1 MISYII
7 RRLLLIVPTLLAI
20 ITINFFI
27 VQIAPGGPV
36 DQAIAEMS
44 GLKGNASLERISGGG
59 GGEAATPGSGGEQR
73 LGGAGAAS
81 ADDRSMYRGARGLE
95 PETIEEI
102 KKRFGFDKPIHV
114 RYFDMLKSYIVFNF
128 GESLFRGRSV
138 LALIGDRMPVSVSL
152 GLWSTL
158 LIYLISIPLGIRKA
172 VKNGSRFD
180 VWTSTAIILG
190 NAVPTFLFAIV
201 LVILFAGGSYL
212 KWFPLRGL
220 TSPDFE
226 SLSFFGK
233 FLDYASHLVLPVTAM
248 TVGGFATLTM
258 LTKNSFLDEINKQY
272 VMTSR
277 AKGNTEQ
284 ATLFRHVF
292 RNAMLLV
299 IAGFPA
305 AFIGMFF
312 TGSLLIEVIFSLE
325 GLGLLGFEAT
335 MQRDYPVMFGT
346 LYMFTLLGLLLGLL
360 SDLMYTFI
368 DPRIDFEA
376 RK

>member
-1 MISYII
+1 
-7 RRLLLIVPTLLAI
+7 
-20 ITINFFI
+20 
-27 VQIAPGGPV
+27 
-36 DQAIAEMS
+36 MS

-59 GGEAATPGSGGEQR
+59 GDEAAAPGGKGEP
-73 LGGAGAAS
+73 GAGGSSA

-114 RYFDMLKSYIVFNF
+114 RYFDMLRSYLVFDF

-138 LALIGDRMPVSVSL
+138 LGLIGDRMPVSISL

-158 LIYLISIPLGIRKA
+158 LIYLVSIPLGIRKA

-180 VWTSTAIILG
+180 VWTSTAVILG

-226 SLSFFGK
+226 SLSLFGK
-233 FLDYASHLVLPVTAM
+233 LLDYASHLVLPVTAM

-277 AKGNTEQ
+277 AKGNTEK

-305 AFIGMFF
+305 AFISMFF

-360 SDLMYTFI
+360 SDLMYTFV